1 MAIDELTDAA
11 FFDLYQK
18 NPQVKGLVEDIQKR
32 YHVHSSQTNEPDPK
46 NVSAATKE
54 AKDVIKQL
62 INKEQ
67 KHGTHSTAPEKVSE
81 KSEYA
86 AWLLGGLATILG
98 FATYPLLGATA
109 LLTTTLMMYNNYQNK
124 YKTA

>member
-1 MAIDELTDAA
+1 MAIDDLTDEA
-11 FFDLYQK
+11 FFNLYQK
-18 NPQVKGLVEDIQKR
+18 NPQIRELVEGIQKR
-32 YHVHSSQTNEPDPK
+32 YHVHSSQTKEPDPK

-54 AKDVIKQL
+54 AKGVVKQW

-67 KHGTHSTAPEKVSE
+67 KHETYATAPEKVSE

-98 FATYPLLGATA
+98 FATTPLLGATA
-109 LLTTTLMMYNNYQNK
+109 LLTTTLVMYNNYQNK